1 MLEKFDYNN
10 IYTYP
15 YLSYQNYVAI
25 AKENA
30 TTVTAEAVTFKE
42 FLKYNEFCL
51 KHGFMPY
58 AYFSGKPLEEIY
70 QMLKQ
75 RLQE

>member
-1 MLEKFDYNN
+1 MLEKFEYNN

-30 TTVTAEAVTFKE
+30 TTVTAEAITFK
-42 FLKYNEFCL
+42 
-51 KHGFMPY
+51 
-58 AYFSGKPLEEIY
+58 
-70 QMLKQ
+70 
-75 RLQE
+75 